1 MEQKKQSFMQ
11 ALDEFI
17 RPNRQGYL
25 FSVLTSILGVACS
38 IVPYICAGQII
49 TELIQGQTSVQKI
62 LPWVLFALAG
72 YFLKVCFSNLSTSL
86 SHKATFS
93 ILEALRKAMVE
104 KWQRVPMGYYGSSLW
119 RAFLLAGFSFCVCL
133 CYDYDSIIGNYKTV
147 IGRCRLYG

>member
-49 TELIQGQTSVQKI
+49 TELIQGQTSVHKI
-62 LPWVLFALAG
+62 LPWVLLALAG

-93 ILEALRKAMVE
+93 TLEALRKAMVE

-119 RAFLLAGFSFCVCL
+119 RAFLLAGFAICVCL

>member
-38 IVPYICAGQII
+38 IVPYICAGQVIA
-49 TELIQGQTSVQKI
+49 ELIQGQTSVQKI
-62 LPWVLFALAG
+62 SPWVLLALAG

-93 ILEALRKAMVE
+93 TLEALRKS
-104 KWQRVPMGYYGSSLW
+104 YG
-119 RAFLLAGFSFCVCL
+119 RKMAARPYGIFS
-133 CYDYDSIIGNYKTV
+133 K
-147 IGRCRLYG
+147 

>member
-62 LPWVLFALAG
+62 LPWVLLALAG

-93 ILEALRKAMVE
+93 TLEALRKAMVE

-119 RAFLLAGFSFCVCL
+119 RAFLLAGFSFCVCF